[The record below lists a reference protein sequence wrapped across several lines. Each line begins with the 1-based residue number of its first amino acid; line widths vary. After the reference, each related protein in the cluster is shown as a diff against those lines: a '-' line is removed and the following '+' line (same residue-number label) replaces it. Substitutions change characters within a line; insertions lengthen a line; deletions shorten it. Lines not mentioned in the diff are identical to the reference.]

1 MSIYNIP
8 VIDTMIAPDGVWY
21 AVKESSTCI
30 LPDGRYARKI
40 EFVDNC
46 DYYMLEYLND
56 GFQEWKEIK
65 GEEEE

>member
-1 MSIYNIP
+1 ML
-8 VIDTMIAPDGVWY
+8 APDGVWY
-21 AVKESSTCI
+21 AVMQSGTCI

-56 GFQEWKEIK
+56 GFQEWKKI

>member
-8 VIDTMIAPDGVWY
+8 VIDTMLAPDGVWY
-21 AVKESSTCI
+21 AVMQSGTCI

-40 EFVDNC
+40 GFVDNC

-56 GFQEWKEIK
+56 GFQEWKKI